1 MGGVLVD
8 SNVLLD
14 ILTTDPRWYRWSA
27 ATLARLTGREKLV
40 INPIIFAEVSQRFTR
55 MEDADEA
62 LPSKVL
68 EREEIPFEAAFRAG
82 KAYLAYRRSGG
93 QKTSPLPDFFIG
105 AHASVS
111 GYHLL
116 TRDVRRYRTYFPAL
130 TLIAPD

>member
-27 ATLARLTGREKLV
+27 ATVARLTGREKLV

-55 MEDADEA
+55 MGDADEA

-68 EREEIPFEAAFRAG
+68 EREEIPYEAAFLAG
-82 KAYLAYRRSGG
+82 KAHLAYRRSGG